1 MWSDLVI
8 SQTPAM
14 YKNMFFSL
22 DVASHRCIVLSSVC
36 RWYHGRLD
44 RNVSEDRLRQAK
56 QLGSYLIRESDRKP
70 GSYVLSFFG
79 QKGMNHF
86 RSV

>member
-1 MWSDLVI
+1 MFSDEYCRNELVI
-8 SQTPAM
+8 NM
-14 YKNMFFSL
+14 YNFCQFS
-22 DVASHRCIVLSSVC
+22 VNIVCLLSVLC

-44 RNVSEDRLRQAK
+44 RNVAEDRLRQAK
-56 QLGSYLIRESDRKP
+56 HLGSYLIRESDRKP

-86 RSV
+86 R

>member
-1 MWSDLVI
+1 
-8 SQTPAM
+8 M
-14 YKNMFFSL
+14 YL
-22 DVASHRCIVLSSVC
+22 LSILY

-44 RNVSEDRLRQAK
+44 RNVAEDRLRQARH
-56 QLGSYLIRESDRKP
+56 LGSYLIRESDRKP

-86 RSV
+86 R